1 MSVQNIGTSGR
12 VKQPGESFISMVSRK
27 SKENPLVPLG
37 TVATCFALFMAFQ
50 NTRRGNSKTMNYWLR
65 ARIGAQFF
73 TVVALVGGT
82 YYINNQNS
90 AKKAQ
95 EEAEAAAEREREKLA
110 FEERLKAAEEAHR
123 LEEEAAKARSVSSS
137 SSNGRGWGWFGRS

>member
-1 MSVQNIGTSGR
+1 
-12 VKQPGESFISMVSRK
+12 
-27 SKENPLVPLG
+27 
-37 TVATCFALFMAFQ
+37 MAFQ

-82 YYINNQNS
+82 YYVNNQNV
-90 AKKAQ
+90 AKRAQ
-95 EEAEAAAEREREKLA
+95 EEAEAAAERERERLA

-123 LEEEAAKARSVSSS
+123 LEEDALRARSLSSS
-137 SSNGRGWGWFGRS
+137 SSGKGWGWFGRS

>member
-1 MSVQNIGTSGR
+1 MFLLVRFSCVNPVPQVILKSNPSLLKNVGT
-12 VKQPGESFISMVSRK
+12 
-27 SKENPLVPLG
+27 L
-37 TVATCFALFMAFQ
+37 ATCFALFMAFQ

-82 YYINNQNS
+82 YYLNKSNVE
-90 AKKAQ
+90 KKAQ
-95 EEAEAAAEREREKLA
+95 EEAEAAAERERERLA

-123 LEEEAAKARSVSSS
+123 LEQEAMKAQSSTSSS
-137 SSNGRGWGWFGRS
+137 GGWGWGWFGRS